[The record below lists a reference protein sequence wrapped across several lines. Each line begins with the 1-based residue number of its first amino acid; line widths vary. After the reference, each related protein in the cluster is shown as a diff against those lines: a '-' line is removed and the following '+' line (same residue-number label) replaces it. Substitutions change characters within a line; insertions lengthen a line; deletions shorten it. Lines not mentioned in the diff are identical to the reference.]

1 MKNEIVLYHGSP
13 HIIKEPTWGK
23 GNPYNDY
30 GLGFYCTKEEELA
43 KEWAC
48 SMETDGFANK
58 YKMELSDLSIL
69 NLSNG
74 EYHILNWLAILLENR
89 IFRVNSEIANRG
101 KEYIR
106 ETFLPSYEKYDVI
119 CGYRA
124 DDSYFSF
131 ATAFLN
137 NTISLSQL
145 EKAMYLGRL
154 GEQVVLKSK
163 KAFEKLQHLESK
175 AVDKTIYYPKK
186 MGRDAMARE
195 EFQKEKNKIPAEKET
210 YLIDIIRERWDND
223 DARIQRILYK

>member
-1 MKNEIVLYHGSP
+1 MKSQIVLYHGSS
-13 HIIKEPTWGK
+13 HIINTPVWGE
-23 GNPYNDY
+23 GNPFNDY

-58 YKMELSDLSIL
+58 YKIDMSELLTL
-69 NLSNG
+69 NLSGG

-89 IFRVNSEIANRG
+89 SFRMSSEIAARA
-101 KEYIR
+101 KEYVQ
-106 ETFLPSYEKYDVI
+106 ETFLPSYKKYDVI

-145 EKAMYLGRL
+145 EKAMYLGKL
-154 GEQVVLKSK
+154 GEQIVLKSK
-163 KAFEKLQHLESK
+163 KAFQKLCYVDSVP
-175 AVDKTIYYPKK
+175 VDKTIYYPKK
-186 MGRDAMARE
+186 IGRDAKARE
-195 EFQKEKNKIPAEKET
+195 EFREERERNSLEDEV
-210 YLIDIIRERWDND
+210 YMIDIIRERWGDD
-223 DARIQRILYK
+223 DARIQRIIY